1 MRDRRAGRSSRGF
14 TTRKVDTRPPQKV
27 FLIVCEGKETEK
39 NYFLSFKV
47 PGEVRDVV
55 GLGDN
60 TLSLVERAVALKDAG
75 NYDQVWCV
83 FDRDSFPPNRF
94 NDALALAQR
103 HGMKAA
109 YSNEAF
115 ELWYLLHFAYHDTGR
130 ACSVYQEKLT
140 HCLGSRYEK
149 NRAYIFDLLEM
160 RQPDAMRNAERLISQ
175 YDVPNPEQDNPS
187 NKVHLLI
194 AELNKYRRP

>member
-1 MRDRRAGRSSRGF
+1 MRDHRAGRSSRGF
-14 TTRKVDTRPPQKV
+14 TSRKVNTLPPKKV

-47 PGEVRDVV
+47 PGEVVDVV

-60 TLSLVERAVALKDAG
+60 TLSLVERAVDLKQAG

-94 NDALALAQR
+94 NRALELAQQQ
-103 HGMKAA
+103 GMEIA

-115 ELWYLLHFAYHDTGR
+115 ELWYLLHFAYHDTGMAR
-130 ACSVYQEKLT
+130 SVYQEKLT
-140 HCLGSRYEK
+140 HCLGSRYVK
-149 NRAYIFDLLEM
+149 NRADIFDLLET
-160 RQPDAMRNAERLISQ
+160 RQPDAVRNAERLMAQ
-175 YDVPNPEQDNPS
+175 YAVTNPEQDNPS
-187 NKVHLLI
+187 TTVHLLV
-194 AELNKYRRP
+194 AELNKHRRP